1 MELEDIKQHWRK
13 WAEAGVDLRA
23 TTKTVTIK
31 QLEIAA
37 LVRAI
42 RRSGMDQHPCKVL
55 EGGCGNGQNCI
66 ALARALRHFTFD
78 GFDYVDTMVQSARSL
93 AATSGFSDRTRF
105 VIGDL
110 LDVATCDLL
119 PRYDIVFTDRAIINL
134 NTEERQLQAI
144 SSLASRVSSGG
155 LLLLL
160 ENFSETY
167 DRQNDCRELLGLP
180 RRTPAE
186 FNRFLS
192 GERVEAHVRG
202 IGFDLIGVD
211 DFGSLHDLLLYVL
224 LPAVNDGR
232 IDYDNR
238 LVTAAAE
245 LCERLGSVEGD
256 LFGSFGQNR
265 LYAFQ
270 RPVNRAGA

>member
-1 MELEDIKQHWRK
+1 VKLGDIKQHWRQ
-13 WAEAGVDLRA
+13 WANAGVDLRA
-23 TTKTVTIK
+23 TTKAATIK
-31 QLEIAA
+31 RLEVAA
-37 LVRAI
+37 LFRAI
-42 RRSGMDQHPCKVL
+42 RRSGMDNRPRKVL

-66 ALARALRHFTFD
+66 ALARELPNFTFD
-78 GFDYVDTMVQSARSL
+78 GFDYVDTMVQSAQRL
-93 AATSGFSDRTRF
+93 AAASGFGERTRF
-105 VIGDL
+105 VVGDL
-110 LDVATCDLL
+110 LDVAACDLL

-144 SSLASRVSSGG
+144 SSLASRVSPGG

-192 GERVEAHVRG
+192 GERVKAHVRD
-202 IGFDLIGVD
+202 IGFDLIALD

-238 LVTAAAE
+238 LVAVTAD
-245 LCERLGSVEGD
+245 LCERLGSVEGN

-265 LYAFQ
+265 LYVFQ
-270 RPVNRAGA
+270 CAANCTDA